1 MEEERGGRR
10 VLTRRQV
17 LIGGAVVGAAAL
29 GIATTGSPFSGG
41 AQTVSFWHL
50 FGGGD
55 GERLTG
61 ILADI
66 DSEHADS
73 DVRELILPW
82 GNPYYTKLALAAVGG
97 SPPDV
102 AVVHATRLPSFA
114 PAGLLEELTPEML
127 ARHGLKAG
135 DFLEEPWKSGQS
147 GGKQY
152 AIPLDTHPFVLYYN
166 TELCEKAGLLE
177 GGKLPA
183 LDGADGLLD
192 ACQEIKKATG
202 KTGLVFETRGVT
214 PWRIF
219 LTLYNQ
225 LGGPKILDDGGTR
238 ITMDDA
244 TAIKALQWM
253 SEPHKRGVSAPDV
266 DYQGSVAFFGNGTA
280 AFSLN
285 GEWEVTTYQAQKM
298 KFGMRTV
305 PTVFDKPANQADAHT
320 FVIPRNA
327 HRSPE
332 RLDAS
337 LAFISR
343 LVRKGLDWAKG
354 GHVPAYR
361 ETFESEEYRKLSP
374 QSDYAEAAERVVFDP
389 LAWYSGSG
397 SNLETNA
404 GSAFKPVIVGSQKP
418 EQGLA
423 TFRDYLERVSKK
435 APPV

>member
-1 MEEERGGRR
+1 MEGERSGARF
-10 VLTRRQV
+10 LTRRQV
-17 LIGGAVVGAAAL
+17 LIGGAVAGAAAL
-29 GIATTGSPFSGG
+29 GIASTGSPFSGG

-66 DSEHADS
+66 ESEHADS

-82 GNPYYTKLALAAVGG
+82 GNPDYTKLALAAVGG

-127 ARHGLKAG
+127 ARHGLKSD
-135 DFLEEPWKSGQS
+135 DFLAEPWKSGQS

-177 GGKLPA
+177 GGKLTA

-192 ACQEIKKATG
+192 ACQAIKDKTG
-202 KTGLVFETRGVT
+202 KTGLVYETRGVT

-225 LGGPKILDDGGTR
+225 LGGPAILEDGGTK
-238 ITMDDA
+238 IGMDDA
-244 TAIKALQWM
+244 TAIKALRWM
-253 SEPHKRGVSAPDV
+253 SEPHKRGVAGPDV

-280 AFSLN
+280 AFALN
-285 GEWEVTTYQAQKM
+285 GEWEVTTFQAQKM
-298 KFGMRTV
+298 KFGMQTV
-305 PTVFDKPANQADAHT
+305 PTIFDKPANQADAHT
-320 FVIPRNA
+320 FVIPRNPN
-327 HRSPE
+327 RSPE

-361 ETFESEEYRKLSP
+361 KVYESAAYRKLSP

>member
-1 MEEERGGRR
+1 MEGDRRG
-10 VLTRRQV
+10 LSRRQV
-17 LIGGAVVGAAAL
+17 LIGGAVLGGAAAL
-29 GIATTGSPFSGG
+29 GITTTGSPFAGG
-41 AQTVSFWHL
+41 NQTVSFWHL

-55 GERLTG
+55 GERLTE

-66 DSEHADS
+66 AGEHPES

-102 AVVHATRLPSFA
+102 AVIHATRLPSFA
-114 PAGLLEELTPEML
+114 PAGLLEELTPEL
-127 ARHGLKAG
+127 LGRHGLEAER
-135 DFLEEPWKSGQS
+135 FLDEPWKSGQS

-152 AIPLDTHPFVLYYN
+152 AIPLDIHPFVLYYN
-166 TELCEKAGLLE
+166 TELTEKAGLLK
-177 GGKLPA
+177 GGKLPDLNGETA
-183 LDGADGLLD
+183 LLD
-192 ACQEIKKATG
+192 ACNAVKEETG

-225 LGGPKILDDGGTR
+225 LGGPPILEAGGTR
-238 ITMDDA
+238 IGMDDA
-244 TAIKALQWM
+244 TGVKALQWM
-253 SEPHKRGVSAPDV
+253 TEPAKRGVGGPDV

-280 AFSLN
+280 AFALN
-285 GEWEVTTYQAQKM
+285 GEWEVTTFQAMKM
-298 KFGMRTV
+298 KFGMTTV
-305 PTVFDKPANQADAHT
+305 PTVFDRPANQGDAHV
-320 FVIPRNA
+320 FVIPRNTG
-327 HRSPE
+327 RSPE
-332 RLDAS
+332 RLDAA
-337 LAFISR
+337 LEFVSR
-343 LVRKGLDWAKG
+343 LVRKSLDWAKG

-361 ETFESEEYRKLSP
+361 EVFESAEYRKLSP
-374 QSDYAEAAERVVFDP
+374 QSDYAQAAERVVFDP

-404 GSAFKPVIVGSQKP
+404 GSAFKPVITGAQKP

-423 TFRDYLERVSKK
+423 TFRDYLGRVSKK